1 MIHLLILCTIHVVLQ
16 IRELLPLCTS
26 LLRYLSFRDIK
37 KKEMKVAFISSTF
50 ELGKENS
57 SLINLDVFPLLLV
70 K

>member
-16 IRELLPLCTS
+16 IRELPSVL
-26 LLRYLSFRDIK
+26 YFSFRDIK
-37 KKEMKVAFISSTF
+37 KKEMKVAFISSTL

-57 SLINLDVFPLLLV
+57 SVINLDVFPLLLV